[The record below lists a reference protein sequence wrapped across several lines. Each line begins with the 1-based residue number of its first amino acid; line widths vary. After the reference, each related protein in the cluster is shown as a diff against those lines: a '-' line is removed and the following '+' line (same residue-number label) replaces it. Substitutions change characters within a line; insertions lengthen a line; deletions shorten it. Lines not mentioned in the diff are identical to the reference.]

1 MLRLKQYIYLIYLFC
16 KIKMPK
22 LLNEERNSFQHMALE
37 KLVWTHIGRIIIL
50 GLYLKQYA
58 KINFR

>member
-1 MLRLKQYIYLIYLFC
+1 
-16 KIKMPK
+16 MPK